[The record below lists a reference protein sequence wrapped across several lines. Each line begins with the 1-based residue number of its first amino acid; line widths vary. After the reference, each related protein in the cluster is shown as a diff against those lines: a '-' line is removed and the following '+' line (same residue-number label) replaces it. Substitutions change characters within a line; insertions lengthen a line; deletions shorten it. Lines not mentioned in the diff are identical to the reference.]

1 MLLPLL
7 GACGTRSLST
17 ALLVG
22 MSFPKLQLLTLSPD
36 CNTTAPPKPGESS
49 VRAVE
54 MLSWLLHNELFHGGF
69 LGKRGLGRA
78 VRPSVPPAVSPS
90 GVPEVSLG
98 SAEEMH
104 SCVRGVKPTRPQP
117 GVRGGM
123 EGEEQLLFK
132 LVLSPVSAQTSGTA
146 EDPSVKCHTRP
157 ILCSPSLPF
166 SLQALAPEHRESQLS
181 SQAQL

>member
-7 GACGTRSLST
+7 GACGTRSLSV

-78 VRPSVPPAVSPS
+78 VRPSLQLCLRQESLKSLWAVLRKCTRVS
-90 GVPEVSLG
+90 EV
-98 SAEEMH
+98 
-104 SCVRGVKPTRPQP
+104 
-117 GVRGGM
+117 
-123 EGEEQLLFK
+123 
-132 LVLSPVSAQTSGTA
+132 
-146 EDPSVKCHTRP
+146 
-157 ILCSPSLPF
+157 
-166 SLQALAPEHRESQLS
+166 
-181 SQAQL
+181 